1 MAQKFTVYVTVSLL
15 VVVLAT
21 LSFSRPGLA
30 DEIQE
35 IEIANTK
42 WVEAFAKS
50 DFEVIRATMAADSL
64 LMSPNTPAVRGSD
77 DVVEVWRGWADLA
90 GVDIKWG
97 ANHTAIASSG
107 DLAYSEGW
115 YTFSFDTDNGRF
127 EDVGKYIVIWKK
139 VGGSWKVAV
148 DIFNSDAPLAAN

>member
-1 MAQKFTVYVTVSLL
+1 MAQKFTVYLIVNLL
-15 VVVLAT
+15 AVVLAV
-21 LSFSRPGLA
+21 LSFSRLGLA
-30 DEIQE
+30 GEIQE

-50 DFEVIRATMAADSL
+50 NFEAIRTTMAPDSL
-64 LMSPNTPAVRGSD
+64 LMSPNTPAVQGAD
-77 DVVEVWRGWADLA
+77 NVVEVWKGWADLA

-97 ANHTAIASSG
+97 GNHTVVASSG
-107 DLAYSEGW
+107 DLAYTEGW

-139 VGGSWKVAV
+139 VDGSWKVAV
-148 DIFNSDAPLAAN
+148 DVFNSDLPLTAN